1 MIKKILILLITALLW
16 SCEKQVYEGSV
27 EPQEIESGKIFLFSN
42 PPGFKIFVDNKYMG
56 AVTPD
61 TIRWLKSGIR
71 KITLKNEWYLYDT
84 TFNVN
89 VRNDDIAKINIDLV
103 NNPNYWGTISVSSQP
118 SNAEILI
125 NGASTGFV
133 TPKTISRLTPGF
145 YQIKYTRSQCR
156 EDSVQIKI
164 RGGEFMEVYKVLED
178 TSRTV
183 CYRTNNSG
191 ITSNNLTKVIVD
203 NYNNKWIGTFNKG
216 LVKFDGKNWIPHN
229 DNGRLGDAHIT
240 DLLMDR
246 NNRLWISTTTGLSM
260 YDGINYQILTSNLP
274 SNTVNAL
281 EEDKNGNIWIATY
294 KGLVKYSNGSFQVYN
309 ISNSPLLDDNIS
321 SIAALADGSI
331 AIGTSIAGIYFFNG
345 SVWKEYNIKSIFF
358 DDKLS
363 NFTVDMIQDLNG
375 TLWAYVQGVPSE
387 ETRSSMLRY
396 QNGYWEK
403 FTLPLQFQVDVVSF
417 NVDLSNT
424 LWISSITGLVKY
436 IPSQSARMYNTP
448 DYNFYVKHTT
458 SSSMDKNGDVW
469 VATMGGGI
477 IKFKKN
483 NY

>member
-1 MIKKILILLITALLW
+1 MIKKILILLIAALLW

-27 EPQEIESGKIFLFSN
+27 EPEEIESGKIFLFSN
-42 PPGFKIFVDNKYMG
+42 PPGFKIYVDNRNMG
-56 AVTPD
+56 VVTPD
-61 TIRWLKSGIR
+61 TVKWLKSGTH

-89 VRNDDIAKINIDLV
+89 VSSDVIAKINIDLV
-103 NNPNYWGTISVSSQP
+103 NNPNYLGTISVSSQP
-118 SNAEILI
+118 SSAEILI

-133 TPKTISRLTPGF
+133 TPKTINRMTPGF
-145 YQIKYTRSQCR
+145 YKIKYKRSQCR

-164 RGGEFMEVYKVLED
+164 RGGEFIEVYRILED

-183 CYRTNNSG
+183 CYRTHNSG
-191 ITSNNLTKVIVD
+191 ITSNNLTKIIVD
-203 NYNNKWIGTFNKG
+203 KNNNKWIGTFNKG
-216 LVKFDGKNWIPHN
+216 VLKFDGRNWIPHN
-229 DNGRLGDAHIT
+229 DNGRLGDAQIT

-246 NNRLWISTTTGLSM
+246 NNRLWISTTTGLSY

-281 EEDKNGNIWIATY
+281 EEDKNGNIWIATF

-309 ISNSPLLDDNIS
+309 ISNSPLLDDNIM

-331 AIGTSIAGIYFFNG
+331 AIGTSIAGIYFLNG
-345 SVWKEYNIKSIFF
+345 NEWKSYNIKSMFF
-358 DDKLS
+358 DDMLS
-363 NFTVDMIQDLNG
+363 NFTIDLIQDLEG
-375 TLWAYVQGVPSE
+375 TIWAFVQGVPSE
-387 ETRSSMLRY
+387 GTRSSILKY

-403 FTLPLQFQVDVVSF
+403 FTLPLQFPVEVVSF
-417 NVDLSNT
+417 NIDLSNT
-424 LWISSITGLVKY
+424 LWIAATTGLVKY
-436 IPSQSARMYNTP
+436 IPLKSARLFNTP

-458 SSSMDKNGDVW
+458 SAAMDKNGDLW